1 MRDGTTIPMGT
12 CGCRP
17 AFVPWCSATTGTS
30 GPGVPG
36 GRAVGGGEAGTPV
49 VAVTP
54 AADGERIAFNGPS
67 LSRVPRGEEAG
78 LLWDGALLVAGT
90 PGFLGLSGRSG

>member
-1 MRDGTTIPMGT
+1 
-12 CGCRP
+12 
-17 AFVPWCSATTGTS
+17 
-30 GPGVPG
+30 
-36 GRAVGGGEAGTPV
+36 V